1 MLQEGIGKRKNEE
14 RKIKLFVT
22 QLINIIERD
31 IRGTCNGSDIR
42 SPFTREM
49 GIESRRVNR
58 PRSERKYNQQ
68 Q

>member
-1 MLQEGIGKRKNEE
+1 MLQEGIGKRKHEE
-14 RKIKLFVT
+14 RKTKLFVT
-22 QLINIIERD
+22 QLINIMERD
-31 IRGTCNGSDIR
+31 IGWTCNGSDI
-42 SPFTREM
+42 SPLTGEM